1 MDRAEQLKIF
11 ARCLGDPT
19 YAIETFL
26 KTFDLTQ
33 KGMVPF
39 KLYYK
44 QKEIIRSYEKNNRN
58 LVTKPRQAG
67 VSTTTAAYIAVKT
80 AFGDPDNPHKVLI
93 LANKQTLAQEFLKK
107 VKDFLDQIPYW
118 VWGLDESTDY
128 LEINS
133 KGHLKLKSN
142 GCEIRALATSKDA
155 LRGFTPTFLVM
166 DEAAFIDNGADVFGA
181 ALASLGTGG
190 KIALIS
196 CVTDDTFIFTDKGLR
211 QVSDFVNYEKPDNPN
226 EGYYVDS
233 YGILGKD
240 EVRESNI
247 MVNNGLQDTIKIT
260 TTNSFLEGTLTHK
273 VWAYRS
279 DSNSY
284 EWTPMGDLKV
294 GDYVNIQYG
303 YDIFGNDDEI
313 NHNYK
318 FNNKEKQPNKIYNKI
333 DTNLSYLIGLY
344 LSEGSCYKK
353 YNDNGDLVGVDITIT
368 CGDYIGDSIRRA
380 GFNYS
385 CYDGLHYK
393 ISSKYLGSLLESLGL
408 DLSLK
413 ATEKFI
419 PNKLLSLSKENTS
432 AMIRGFMDGD
442 GYSDSVRGR
451 IGLNI
456 SSKKMCLQIRQL
468 LMNYGVLTDYQE
480 GINMGSDLVPV
491 ESKYYRI
498 SATSLDAFTYYEK
511 IGFDF
516 DRKQSK
522 KISLKEV
529 NINNRYRI
537 IPNGKTI
544 IRDII
549 DDNGLVRKFRD
560 SGLSVNS
567 LRVREKNKSGNL
579 SKNIFSNFIDYIT
592 NTLNVDING
601 YDIDKILMENSKW
614 VPITKIEESKNK
626 TYDFS
631 LPHTEDFWCHSVI
644 YNGIL
649 GHQTPNGM
657 DPLYY
662 KTYDKSKTGDNNF
675 NVVEMKWYQDI
686 RYNRGLYWVRG
697 DEKEEEIKCD
707 TLGRT
712 KLRWEYMD
720 NIYETDESTID
731 YYEVMIKDGWKPLSP
746 WYEEM
751 AADMGD
757 PKKIAQE
764 LDVSF
769 IGSGGNVVDD
779 EYITYHE
786 ENFVSDPNF
795 SAEIEKTMWIWKKP
809 EVGHKYVMGVDV
821 SRGDGKDS
829 STIVILDF
837 ENLEQ
842 VAEFKHK
849 LPPDMLAEIVYKY
862 GNMYNAYTIVDITGG
877 MGVATVLKLLEME
890 YKHLHYDDPKSRK
903 LSEKYAKTAYKQG
916 DKVPGFNVGNTRL
929 QMVSELEEHIR
940 ENKTIIR
947 SQRMISELKTFVYKN
962 GRPDHMEGYHD
973 DIIMAYA
980 MAIFIVQTSFKKLE
994 QVEKQTKAMLESWV
1008 NVSNKETKP
1017 MFSDQQHVNPFYTN
1031 TPTYNPKQPNNGNND
1046 NGEYNW
1052 LFGIK

>member
-44 QKEIIRSYEKNNRN
+44 QKEIIRSYEENNRN

-166 DEAAFIDNGADVFGA
+166 DEAAFIDNGAEVFGA

-196 CVTDDTFIFTDKGLR
+196 
-211 QVSDFVNYEKPDNPN
+211 
-226 EGYYVDS
+226 
-233 YGILGKD
+233 
-240 EVRESNI
+240 
-247 MVNNGLQDTIKIT
+247 
-260 TTNSFLEGTLTHK
+260 
-273 VWAYRS
+273 
-279 DSNSY
+279 
-284 EWTPMGDLKV
+284 
-294 GDYVNIQYG
+294 
-303 YDIFGNDDEI
+303 
-313 NHNYK
+313 
-318 FNNKEKQPNKIYNKI
+318 
-333 DTNLSYLIGLY
+333 
-344 LSEGSCYKK
+344 
-353 YNDNGDLVGVDITIT
+353 
-368 CGDYIGDSIRRA
+368 
-380 GFNYS
+380 
-385 CYDGLHYK
+385 
-393 ISSKYLGSLLESLGL
+393 
-408 DLSLK
+408 
-413 ATEKFI
+413 
-419 PNKLLSLSKENTS
+419 
-432 AMIRGFMDGD
+432 
-442 GYSDSVRGR
+442 
-451 IGLNI
+451 
-456 SSKKMCLQIRQL
+456 
-468 LMNYGVLTDYQE
+468 
-480 GINMGSDLVPV
+480 
-491 ESKYYRI
+491 
-498 SATSLDAFTYYEK
+498 
-511 IGFDF
+511 
-516 DRKQSK
+516 
-522 KISLKEV
+522 
-529 NINNRYRI
+529 
-537 IPNGKTI
+537 
-544 IRDII
+544 
-549 DDNGLVRKFRD
+549 
-560 SGLSVNS
+560 
-567 LRVREKNKSGNL
+567 
-579 SKNIFSNFIDYIT
+579 
-592 NTLNVDING
+592 
-601 YDIDKILMENSKW
+601 
-614 VPITKIEESKNK
+614 
-626 TYDFS
+626 
-631 LPHTEDFWCHSVI
+631 
-644 YNGIL
+644 
-649 GHQTPNGM
+649 TPNGM

-1017 MFSDQQHVNPFYTN
+1017 MFSDQQHINPFYTN

>member
-1 MDRAEQLKIF
+1 MDRIEQLKVYARSLEDPIF
-11 ARCLGDPT
+11 
-19 YAIETFL
+19 AIETFL

-33 KGMVPF
+33 KGNVPF
-39 KLYYK
+39 KLFFK
-44 QKEIIRSYEKNNRN
+44 QKEIIRSYEKHNRN
-58 LVTKPRQAG
+58 IVTKPRQAG
-67 VSTTTAAYIAVKT
+67 VSTTTAAYIAVKA

-107 VKDFLDQIPYW
+107 IKDFLDQIPYW
-118 VWGLDESTDY
+118 VWGLDEGTDY

-133 KGHLKLKSN
+133 KGHIKLKSN

-166 DEAAFIDNGADVFGA
+166 DEAAFIDNGSEVFGA

-190 KIALIS
+190 KISLIS

-211 QVSDFVNYEKPDNPN
+211 QVSDFIDYEQPDNPN
-226 EGYYVDS
+226 EGYYVDEYS
-233 YGILGKD
+233 ILGKD
-240 EVRESNI
+240 KTRQSNI
-247 MVNNGLQDTIKIT
+247 LVNNGLQDTIKIT

-273 VWAYRS
+273 LWVYQSETKTYGWL
-279 DSNSY
+279 
-284 EWTPMGDLKV
+284 PMGEIKE

-303 YDIFGNDDEI
+303 YNLFGNDDKIE
-313 NHNYK
+313 HNYI
-318 FNNKEKQPNKIYNKI
+318 FNNKEKKPKKIYSEI

-353 YNDNGDLVGVDITIT
+353 YNENGDLVGVNITLT
-368 CGDYIGDSIRRA
+368 CGDFIGDAINNA

-385 CYDGLHYK
+385 CHDGLHYT
-393 ISSKYLGSLLESLGL
+393 ISSKYLGSLLEHLGL
-408 DLSLK
+408 DLNLK
-413 ATEKFI
+413 ATKKYI
-419 PNKLLSLSKENTS
+419 PKKLLSLSKENT
-432 AMIRGFMDGD
+432 IHLIKGFMDGD

-456 SSKKMCLQIRQL
+456 SSKKMCLQLRYMLSNLGI
-468 LMNYGVLTDYQE
+468 LTDYQE
-480 GINMGSDLVPV
+480 GINEGSKLIPTK
-491 ESKYYRI
+491 SNYYRI
-498 SATSLDAFTYYEK
+498 SAISIDALKYFEV
-511 IGFDF
+511 IGFNF
-516 DRKQSK
+516 ERKEIK
-522 KISLKEV
+522 KDSLKKV

-544 IRDII
+544 LRQII
-549 DDNGLVRKFRD
+549 DDNNLVRRFRGSNLKVNTIKISD
-560 SGLSVNS
+560 KNKTSNISVN
-567 LRVREKNKSGNL
+567 
-579 SKNIFSNFIDYIT
+579 IFKNFIDYIE
-592 NTLNVDING
+592 NNLGVDISKYN
-601 YDIDKILMENSKW
+601 IDKILMENSKW
-614 VPITKIEESKNK
+614 VTVSKIEKSKNK

-631 LPHTEDFWCHSVI
+631 LPETDDFWCHSVL
-644 YNGIL
+644 YNNIL
-649 GHQTPNGM
+649 GHQTPNGL

-662 KTYDKSKTGDNNF
+662 KTYDGAKKKDNNF
-675 NVVEMKWYQDI
+675 NIVEMKWYQDV
-686 RYNRGLYWVRG
+686 RYNRNLYWKRG
-697 DEKEEEIKCD
+697 EDEKIECK
-707 TLGRT
+707 TLDRT
-712 KLRWEYMD
+712 RLRWEYQD
-720 NIYETDESTID
+720 KIYETDESTIE
-731 YYEVMIKDGWKPLSP
+731 YYEVMVNDGWKPLSP

-769 IGSGGNVVDD
+769 IGSGGNVIDD
-779 EYITYHE
+779 EHITYHE
-786 ENFVSDPNF
+786 QHNVIQPKF
-795 SAEIEKTMWIWKKP
+795 SAELEKAMWIWKEP
-809 EVGHKYVMGVDV
+809 EMGHKYILGADV

-842 VAEFKHK
+842 VAEFQYK
-849 LPPDMLAEIVYKY
+849 LPPDILAEIIYKY

-877 MGVATVLKLLEME
+877 MGVATVLKLLEMD

-903 LSEKYAKTAYKQG
+903 LTEKYAKTKYQEG

-940 ENKTIIR
+940 ENKTIVR
-947 SQRMISELKTFVYKN
+947 SQRMISELRTFVYKN

-980 MAIFIVQTSFKKLE
+980 MCIFVVQTSFKKL
-994 QVEKQTKAMLESWV
+994 QQLEKQTKAMLDSWV
-1008 NVSNKETKP
+1008 NVSSASQVTQTQP
-1017 MFSDQQHVNPFYTN
+1017 GYVNPFYTN
-1031 TPTYNPKQPNNGNND
+1031 TPTYNPQQNNGTSND
-1046 NGEYNW
+1046 GGEFNW

>member
-11 ARCLGDPT
+11 ARCLGDPI
-19 YAIETFL
+19 YGIETFL

-33 KGMVPF
+33 EGMVPF
-39 KLYYK
+39 KLFYK
-44 QKEIIRSYEKNNRN
+44 QKEVIKSYEEFNRN

-67 VSTTTAAYIAVKT
+67 VSTTTAAYIAIKS
-80 AFGDPDNPHKVLI
+80 AFGDPDNPSKVLI
-93 LANKQTLAQEFLKK
+93 LANKQTLAQEILKK

-118 VWGLDESTDY
+118 VWGLNEGSDY

-166 DEAAFIDNGADVFGA
+166 DEAAYIDNGSEVFGA

-196 CVTDDTFIFTDKGLR
+196 
-211 QVSDFVNYEKPDNPN
+211 
-226 EGYYVDS
+226 
-233 YGILGKD
+233 
-240 EVRESNI
+240 
-247 MVNNGLQDTIKIT
+247 
-260 TTNSFLEGTLTHK
+260 
-273 VWAYRS
+273 
-279 DSNSY
+279 
-284 EWTPMGDLKV
+284 
-294 GDYVNIQYG
+294 
-303 YDIFGNDDEI
+303 
-313 NHNYK
+313 
-318 FNNKEKQPNKIYNKI
+318 
-333 DTNLSYLIGLY
+333 
-344 LSEGSCYKK
+344 
-353 YNDNGDLVGVDITIT
+353 
-368 CGDYIGDSIRRA
+368 
-380 GFNYS
+380 
-385 CYDGLHYK
+385 
-393 ISSKYLGSLLESLGL
+393 
-408 DLSLK
+408 
-413 ATEKFI
+413 
-419 PNKLLSLSKENTS
+419 
-432 AMIRGFMDGD
+432 
-442 GYSDSVRGR
+442 
-451 IGLNI
+451 
-456 SSKKMCLQIRQL
+456 
-468 LMNYGVLTDYQE
+468 
-480 GINMGSDLVPV
+480 
-491 ESKYYRI
+491 
-498 SATSLDAFTYYEK
+498 
-511 IGFDF
+511 
-516 DRKQSK
+516 
-522 KISLKEV
+522 
-529 NINNRYRI
+529 
-537 IPNGKTI
+537 
-544 IRDII
+544 
-549 DDNGLVRKFRD
+549 
-560 SGLSVNS
+560 
-567 LRVREKNKSGNL
+567 
-579 SKNIFSNFIDYIT
+579 
-592 NTLNVDING
+592 
-601 YDIDKILMENSKW
+601 
-614 VPITKIEESKNK
+614 
-626 TYDFS
+626 
-631 LPHTEDFWCHSVI
+631 
-644 YNGIL
+644 
-649 GHQTPNGM
+649 TPNGM

-675 NVVEMKWYQDI
+675 NLVEMKWYHDV

-697 DEKEEEIKCD
+697 EEEEKEKIICD
-707 TLGRT
+707 TVDRT

-720 NIYETDESTID
+720 NIYETDESTIE

-746 WYEEM
+746 WYDEM

-786 ENFVSDPNF
+786 ENFVKDPEF
-795 SAEIEKTMWIWKKP
+795 ASEVEKSMWIWKKP
-809 EVGHKYVMGVDV
+809 EVGHKYIMGVDV

-849 LPPDMLAEIVYKY
+849 LPPDILAEIVYKY
-862 GNMYNAYTIVDITGG
+862 GNMYSAYTIVDITGG

-903 LSEKYAKTAYKQG
+903 LSEKYAKTVYKQG

-947 SQRMISELKTFVYKN
+947 SQRMISELKTFVYKG

-980 MAIFIVQTSFKKLE
+980 MAIFIIQTSFKKLE
-994 QVEKQTKAMLESWV
+994 HVEKQTKAMLDSWV
-1008 NVSNKETKP
+1008 NTTNKSNDK
-1017 MFSDQQHVNPFYTN
+1017 MFSDKQHTNPFYTN
-1031 TPTYNPKQPNNGNND
+1031 TPTYEPKQGNNGNND

>member
-11 ARCLGDPT
+11 ARCLGDPIF
-19 YAIETFL
+19 AVESFL

-39 KLYYK
+39 KLFYK
-44 QKEIIRSYEKNNRN
+44 QKEIIKSYEEHNRN

-67 VSTTTAAYIAVKT
+67 VSTTTAAYIAVKS

-118 VWGLDESTDY
+118 VWGLDEGQDY

-133 KGHLKLKSN
+133 KGHIKLKSN

-166 DEAAFIDNGADVFGA
+166 DEAAFIDNGSEVFGA

-196 CVTDDTFIFTDKGLR
+196 
-211 QVSDFVNYEKPDNPN
+211 
-226 EGYYVDS
+226 
-233 YGILGKD
+233 
-240 EVRESNI
+240 
-247 MVNNGLQDTIKIT
+247 
-260 TTNSFLEGTLTHK
+260 
-273 VWAYRS
+273 
-279 DSNSY
+279 
-284 EWTPMGDLKV
+284 
-294 GDYVNIQYG
+294 
-303 YDIFGNDDEI
+303 
-313 NHNYK
+313 
-318 FNNKEKQPNKIYNKI
+318 
-333 DTNLSYLIGLY
+333 
-344 LSEGSCYKK
+344 
-353 YNDNGDLVGVDITIT
+353 
-368 CGDYIGDSIRRA
+368 
-380 GFNYS
+380 
-385 CYDGLHYK
+385 
-393 ISSKYLGSLLESLGL
+393 
-408 DLSLK
+408 
-413 ATEKFI
+413 
-419 PNKLLSLSKENTS
+419 
-432 AMIRGFMDGD
+432 
-442 GYSDSVRGR
+442 
-451 IGLNI
+451 
-456 SSKKMCLQIRQL
+456 
-468 LMNYGVLTDYQE
+468 
-480 GINMGSDLVPV
+480 
-491 ESKYYRI
+491 
-498 SATSLDAFTYYEK
+498 
-511 IGFDF
+511 
-516 DRKQSK
+516 
-522 KISLKEV
+522 
-529 NINNRYRI
+529 
-537 IPNGKTI
+537 
-544 IRDII
+544 
-549 DDNGLVRKFRD
+549 
-560 SGLSVNS
+560 
-567 LRVREKNKSGNL
+567 
-579 SKNIFSNFIDYIT
+579 
-592 NTLNVDING
+592 
-601 YDIDKILMENSKW
+601 
-614 VPITKIEESKNK
+614 
-626 TYDFS
+626 
-631 LPHTEDFWCHSVI
+631 
-644 YNGIL
+644 
-649 GHQTPNGM
+649 TPNGM

-675 NVVEMKWYQDI
+675 HVVEMKWYHDI
-686 RYNRGLYWVRG
+686 RYNRGLYWIRG
-697 DEKEEEIKCD
+697 EDEKEEKIECE
-707 TLGRT
+707 TLNRT

-720 NIYETDESTID
+720 NIYETDESTIE

-786 ENFVSDPNF
+786 ENFVKDPEF
-795 SAEIEKTMWIWKKP
+795 AAEVEKSMWIWKKP
-809 EVGHKYVMGVDV
+809 EVGHKYIMGVDV

-947 SQRMISELKTFVYKN
+947 SQRMVSELKTFVYKG

-980 MAIFIVQTSFKKLE
+980 MAIFIIQTSFKKLE
-994 QVEKQTKAMLESWV
+994 QVEKQTKAMLDSWV
-1008 NVSNKETKP
+1008 NVSNKDKTP
-1017 MFSDQQHVNPFYTN
+1017 LFSEQQHVNPFYTN
-1031 TPTYNPKQPNNGNND
+1031 TPTYHPKQPNNGNND
-1046 NGEYNW
+1046 NGDYNW

>member
-11 ARCLGDPT
+11 ARCLGDPI
-19 YAIETFL
+19 YGIETFL

-33 KGMVPF
+33 EGMVPF
-39 KLYYK
+39 KLFYK
-44 QKEIIRSYEKNNRN
+44 QKEIIKSYEQHNRN

-67 VSTTTAAYIAVKT
+67 VSTTTAAYIAIKT

-118 VWGLDESTDY
+118 VWGLNENLDY

-166 DEAAFIDNGADVFGA
+166 DEAAFIDNGAEVFGA

-196 CVTDDTFIFTDKGLR
+196 
-211 QVSDFVNYEKPDNPN
+211 
-226 EGYYVDS
+226 
-233 YGILGKD
+233 
-240 EVRESNI
+240 
-247 MVNNGLQDTIKIT
+247 
-260 TTNSFLEGTLTHK
+260 
-273 VWAYRS
+273 
-279 DSNSY
+279 
-284 EWTPMGDLKV
+284 
-294 GDYVNIQYG
+294 
-303 YDIFGNDDEI
+303 
-313 NHNYK
+313 
-318 FNNKEKQPNKIYNKI
+318 
-333 DTNLSYLIGLY
+333 
-344 LSEGSCYKK
+344 
-353 YNDNGDLVGVDITIT
+353 
-368 CGDYIGDSIRRA
+368 
-380 GFNYS
+380 
-385 CYDGLHYK
+385 
-393 ISSKYLGSLLESLGL
+393 
-408 DLSLK
+408 
-413 ATEKFI
+413 
-419 PNKLLSLSKENTS
+419 
-432 AMIRGFMDGD
+432 
-442 GYSDSVRGR
+442 
-451 IGLNI
+451 
-456 SSKKMCLQIRQL
+456 
-468 LMNYGVLTDYQE
+468 
-480 GINMGSDLVPV
+480 
-491 ESKYYRI
+491 
-498 SATSLDAFTYYEK
+498 
-511 IGFDF
+511 
-516 DRKQSK
+516 
-522 KISLKEV
+522 
-529 NINNRYRI
+529 
-537 IPNGKTI
+537 
-544 IRDII
+544 
-549 DDNGLVRKFRD
+549 
-560 SGLSVNS
+560 
-567 LRVREKNKSGNL
+567 
-579 SKNIFSNFIDYIT
+579 
-592 NTLNVDING
+592 
-601 YDIDKILMENSKW
+601 
-614 VPITKIEESKNK
+614 
-626 TYDFS
+626 
-631 LPHTEDFWCHSVI
+631 
-644 YNGIL
+644 
-649 GHQTPNGM
+649 TPNGM

-675 NVVEMKWYQDI
+675 NIVEMKWYHDI

-697 DEKEEEIKCD
+697 DEKEEKIKCS
-707 TLGRT
+707 TVGRS

-720 NIYETDESTID
+720 NIYETDESIID
-731 YYEVMIKDGWKPLSP
+731 YYEVMVKDGWKPLSP

-786 ENFVSDPNF
+786 ENFVKDPEF
-795 SAEIEKTMWIWKKP
+795 ASEVEKSMWIWKKP
-809 EVGHKYVMGVDV
+809 EVGHKYIMGVDV

-862 GNMYNAYTIVDITGG
+862 GNMYNAYTVVDITGG

-903 LSEKYAKTAYKQG
+903 LSEKYAKTVYKEG

-947 SQRMISELKTFVYKN
+947 SQRMISELRTFVYKG

-980 MAIFIVQTSFKKLE
+980 MAIFIIQTSFKKLE

-1017 MFSDQQHVNPFYTN
+1017 LFNEQQHVNPFYTN
-1031 TPTYNPKQPNNGNND
+1031 TPTYHPKQANNGNND

>member
-1 MDRAEQLKIF
+1 MDRSEQLKIF

-44 QKEIIRSYEKNNRN
+44 QKEIIRSYEENNRN

-80 AFGDPDNPHKVLI
+80 AFGDTDNPHKVLI
-93 LANKQTLAQEFLKK
+93 LANKQILAQEFLKK
-107 VKDFLDQIPYW
+107 VKDFLEQIPYW
-118 VWGLDESTDY
+118 IWGLDESTDY

-166 DEAAFIDNGADVFGA
+166 DEAAFIDNGDEVFGA

-196 CVTDDTFIFTDKGLR
+196 
-211 QVSDFVNYEKPDNPN
+211 
-226 EGYYVDS
+226 
-233 YGILGKD
+233 
-240 EVRESNI
+240 
-247 MVNNGLQDTIKIT
+247 
-260 TTNSFLEGTLTHK
+260 
-273 VWAYRS
+273 
-279 DSNSY
+279 
-284 EWTPMGDLKV
+284 
-294 GDYVNIQYG
+294 
-303 YDIFGNDDEI
+303 
-313 NHNYK
+313 
-318 FNNKEKQPNKIYNKI
+318 
-333 DTNLSYLIGLY
+333 
-344 LSEGSCYKK
+344 
-353 YNDNGDLVGVDITIT
+353 
-368 CGDYIGDSIRRA
+368 
-380 GFNYS
+380 
-385 CYDGLHYK
+385 
-393 ISSKYLGSLLESLGL
+393 
-408 DLSLK
+408 
-413 ATEKFI
+413 
-419 PNKLLSLSKENTS
+419 
-432 AMIRGFMDGD
+432 
-442 GYSDSVRGR
+442 
-451 IGLNI
+451 
-456 SSKKMCLQIRQL
+456 
-468 LMNYGVLTDYQE
+468 
-480 GINMGSDLVPV
+480 
-491 ESKYYRI
+491 
-498 SATSLDAFTYYEK
+498 
-511 IGFDF
+511 
-516 DRKQSK
+516 
-522 KISLKEV
+522 
-529 NINNRYRI
+529 
-537 IPNGKTI
+537 
-544 IRDII
+544 
-549 DDNGLVRKFRD
+549 
-560 SGLSVNS
+560 
-567 LRVREKNKSGNL
+567 
-579 SKNIFSNFIDYIT
+579 
-592 NTLNVDING
+592 
-601 YDIDKILMENSKW
+601 
-614 VPITKIEESKNK
+614 
-626 TYDFS
+626 
-631 LPHTEDFWCHSVI
+631 
-644 YNGIL
+644 
-649 GHQTPNGM
+649 TPNGM

-662 KTYDKSKTGDNNF
+662 NIYDKSKTGDNNF

-697 DEKEEEIKCD
+697 DEKEEEIKCE

-731 YYEVMIKDGWKPLSP
+731 YYEVMVKDGWKPLSP

-795 SAEIEKTMWIWKKP
+795 SAEVEKSMWIWKKP

-849 LPPDMLAEIVYKY
+849 LPPDMLSEIVYKY

-877 MGVATVLKLLEME
+877 MGVSTVLKLLEMD
-890 YKHLHYDDPKSRK
+890 YKYLHYDDPKSRK
-903 LSEKYAKTAYKQG
+903 LSEKYAKTVYKQG

-1008 NVSNKETKP
+1008 NVSNNQSKP
-1017 MFSDQQHVNPFYTN
+1017 LFNQQQHINPFYTN